1 MLARILNFFAYC
13 VVSLLPVA
21 AGGGIG
27 ILMDARV
34 QVFALVGLAWAVLES
49 SIKPEQFARNWFH
62 RAWVALALGGV
73 IVGITISV
81 YEYRH
86 LATVLPRVEWLTG
99 LGVAIA
105 VLGLAV
111 RYTAIRTLGKFFSH
125 ELKVQSGH
133 RIVQAGLYKYLR
145 HPSYTGFGLV
155 LVGLPLIL
163 CSWFG
168 VLAMLVLVIG
178 GFSIRIGWEE
188 GVLVQHFGDEYREY
202 QKRTKRLIPFVW

>member
-125 ELKVQSGH
+125 ELKVVSGH
-133 RIVQAGLYKYLR
+133 RIVEEGLYRYLR
-145 HPSYTGFGLV
+145 HPSYTGFGLI
-155 LVGLPLIL
+155 LVGLPLML
-163 CSWFG
+163 GSWYGFWAI
-168 VLAMLVLVIG
+168 VMLVVV
-178 GFSIRIGWEE
+178 GFSIRIWWEE
-188 GVLVQHFGDEYREY
+188 RVLVEHFGDAYRAY